1 MATAKVG
8 LLAVITQT
16 LKSHHSI
23 LISFIRLESG
33 NVYSH
38 LVETSLLL
46 EVDCHVIS
54 WMFNFETLKFI
65 PKFNSNLIPKIKP
78 EHLNE
83 ISRELPGPITKMT
96 QGS

>member
-54 WMFNFETLKFI
+54 
-65 PKFNSNLIPKIKP
+65 
-78 EHLNE
+78 
-83 ISRELPGPITKMT
+83 
-96 QGS
+96 